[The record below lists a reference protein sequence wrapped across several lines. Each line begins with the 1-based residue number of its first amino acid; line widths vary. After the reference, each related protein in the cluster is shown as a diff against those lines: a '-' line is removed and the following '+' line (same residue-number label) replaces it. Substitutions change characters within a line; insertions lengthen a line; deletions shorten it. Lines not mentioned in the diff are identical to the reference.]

1 MAEGYL
7 IINADDVGISAASG
21 NAIAGLA
28 AKGVLTGC
36 SVVFNMEGARELA
49 GALKSANADLDIGA
63 HINLTEGRPLSGAA
77 GARSLTDRNGFFLG
91 LKKFLKRWLSGGA
104 RIGEIRREIECQ
116 IEAAFSSGV
125 EIINVDSHHNIHLI
139 PGIAAVAAE
148 IAERRGVKWTRPSAA
163 EVINENRLHPKNMKY
178 ALFNLFTGEAKK
190 EFGAR
195 GMKAPDR
202 VIQIKRPPERLDFS
216 ALVSDIKKAGGGVV
230 ELVCHPAVYD
240 ESLPLGA
247 RELKRR
253 AAEIDM
259 LSALDLDELRDRTGY
274 VVTSRGKINL

>member
-1 MAEGYL
+1 M
-7 IINADDVGISAASG
+7 IINADDVGVSTASSD
-21 NAIAGLA
+21 AIAELA
-28 AKGVLTGC
+28 AKGALTGC

-49 GALKSANADLDIGA
+49 VALKGANADLDIGA
-63 HINLTEGRPLSGAA
+63 HINITEGKPLSGASA
-77 GARSLTDRNGFFLG
+77 ARSLTDSNGLFPG
-91 LKKFLKRWLSGGA
+91 LDKFLKRWLSGRA

-148 IAERRGVKWTRPSAA
+148 IAGSRGVKWMRPSAA

-178 ALFNLFTGEAKK
+178 AMFNLFTVEARK

-195 GMKAPDR
+195 GMKMPDR
-202 VIQIKRPPERLDFS
+202 VVQIKRAPDRLDFS

-230 ELVCHPAVYD
+230 ELVCHPSVYD

-253 AAEIDM
+253 AAEIEM

-274 VVTSRGKINL
+274 VVSSRGKITL